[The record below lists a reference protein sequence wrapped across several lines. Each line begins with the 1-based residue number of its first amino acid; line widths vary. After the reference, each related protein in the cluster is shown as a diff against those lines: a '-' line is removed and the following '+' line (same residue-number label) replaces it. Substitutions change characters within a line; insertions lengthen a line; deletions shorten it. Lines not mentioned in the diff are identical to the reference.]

1 MTQNKDTSTLDVE
14 HRILGVLIDDKS
26 KQGTILSRVEAHHFN
41 DDTTRL
47 IFKKILELK
56 KRKIDIDTFSVS
68 NALKNKLST
77 YEARS
82 VSGNLRQTTAEKQKY
97 RKKTDPGLL
106 DFMYELNK
114 SMRKNL
120 TPFNDEKA
128 YIPNS
133 TAEAGHNP
141 VPVGLMKNIKF
152 LNK

>member
-77 YEARS
+77 YDILNITNKADHTTNIES
-82 VSGNLRQTTAEKQKY
+82 VILALIQNWSFNELT
-97 RKKTDPGLL
+97 KTM
-106 DFMYELNK
+106 FYLNE
-114 SMRKNL
+114 SINEDDSD
-120 TPFNDEKA
+120 PFNIIDQIKS
-128 YIPNS
+128 YHHNS
-133 TAEAGHNP
+133 Q
-141 VPVGLMKNIKF
+141 KISDF
-152 LNK
+152 